1 MAKFKAEL
9 EAALPAIWRY
19 AFALTRDHARADD
32 LVQDCVERA
41 LNKRH
46 LWSADRPLR
55 PWLAKIALNV
65 FRNGLHRERAHLHL
79 AYDEAGDTP
88 DLPVSETHMDA
99 RLDAKRTL
107 ARVAQ
112 LPEEQRHALL
122 LVTVGGLSYAETAEA
137 LGVPI
142 GTVMSRIAR
151 ARHRLKQDP
160 QPVQLRSVT

>member
-1 MAKFKAEL
+1 
-9 EAALPAIWRY
+9 
-19 AFALTRDHARADD
+19 
-32 LVQDCVERA
+32 
-41 LNKRH
+41 
-46 LWSADRPLR
+46 
-55 PWLAKIALNV
+55 
-65 FRNGLHRERAHLHL
+65 
-79 AYDEAGDTP
+79 
-88 DLPVSETHMDA
+88 MDA
-99 RLDAKRTL
+99 RLDARRTL